1 MKNTL
6 LKKNISLHF
15 EDKLGELWGDK
26 VLLLSLLTNLV
37 DNAVKASE
45 PESSVTVKAYMKEY
59 PVLEVIDQG
68 KGMKPDEIDK
78 VFEPFYRVDK
88 SRSRKDGGVGLGLAL
103 CNQIA
108 ELHGAKLSIS
118 SEVGKGTKVTLYF
131 TTSLQYLDKS
141 IK

>member
-59 PVLEVIDQG
+59 PVLEVI
-68 KGMKPDEIDK
+68 
-78 VFEPFYRVDK
+78 
-88 SRSRKDGGVGLGLAL
+88 
-103 CNQIA
+103 
-108 ELHGAKLSIS
+108 
-118 SEVGKGTKVTLYF
+118 
-131 TTSLQYLDKS
+131 YLDKS